1 MKIEKGLLEVF
12 NDDMPD
18 KILAMLLS
26 STCKDVTWTVQTE
39 EQFEKVCN
47 LFENVANAFY
57 YYLYDYE
64 DNYLEQEEIC
74 ELDKSN
80 NDASVFTPLS
90 EKALVSGNFTISS
103 DSWTLSSNKET
114 DGYKLK
120 LSLDD
125 EDKFKQAL
133 KSYFLH
139 FEFDDLINE
148 DENMLLKEAH
158 EKNLLDIMTTDKYN
172 LSYFHVCDIKYIKP
186 ICYGIV
192 QNTIFLHDSKIEL
205 NNDFEV
211 MNFKCTIDG
220 TDFVENQK
228 KEKIKKQQ
236 TNRKPR
242 THFSPSV
249 QDLYDFIKRYAP
261 AKNYEI
267 YKEDLVGEDRRN
279 KLYAGM
285 GMLTTMVNRL
295 NKEYKE
301 ISNTDTTLMKYDKFM
316 DCYLVKNIWE
326 N

>member
-1 MKIEKGLLEVF
+1 MKIEKGLLEAF

-39 EQFEKVCN
+39 EQLTEIYN
-47 LFENVANAFY
+47 LFENVANAFF

-64 DNYLEQEEIC
+64 DNYLEQEEIEESE
-74 ELDKSN
+74 ELICDT
-80 NDASVFTPLS
+80 DYALLS
-90 EKALVSGNFTISS
+90 EKALASENFTIGA
-103 DSWTLSSNKET
+103 DSWTLSSSKET
-114 DGYKLK
+114 DGYKFT

-133 KSYFLH
+133 KGYFSH
-139 FEFDDLINE
+139 FEIDDLINE
-148 DENMLLKEAH
+148 DENILLKEAH
-158 EKNLLDIMTTDKYN
+158 EKNLLDMMTADKYN
-172 LSYFHVCDIKYIKP
+172 LSHFHVCDIKYIKP
-186 ICYGIV
+186 IYCGIV

-205 NNDFEV
+205 SNDFEV
-211 MNFKCTIDG
+211 VSFKCTIDG
-220 TDFVENQK
+220 TDFVESQK

-236 TNRKPR
+236 ANKKPR
-242 THFSPSV
+242 TRFSPSV
-249 QDLYDFIKRYAP
+249 QDLYDYIKRYAP

-301 ISNTDTTLMKYDKFM
+301 ISNTDTTLMKYDKFL
-316 DCYLVKNIWE
+316 DCYLIENIWG